1 MDEDVDKIMERVFGR
16 CNSEEL
22 SGDEGTSDDETSDE
36 DNDSRVDII
45 TDQEINHDGSSDLE
59 I

>member
-1 MDEDVDKIMERVFGR
+1 MERVFGR